1 MENPEVKILLNLK
14 KDFIIKKA
22 EELGLSTLGNKLVL
36 ARRVAQKQQEECIR
50 CWKAISN
57 GRQNNVKCQ

>member
-1 MENPEVKILLNLK
+1 MPEK

-36 ARRVAQKQQEECIR
+36 AKRVAQKQEEESTR
-50 CWKAISN
+50 CWKAIIN
-57 GRQNNVKCQ
+57 G